1 VASNLKYQS
10 SYHATRRLLLHPR
23 QIGPTDTSGV
33 VWAAIIG
40 LALLTL
46 FLGLET
52 QRIAYLD
59 GYRPDLGRPIVGHL
73 YQPYGA
79 LQWMSAV
86 DERFDL
92 QRVIHGGPY
101 FARAAN
107 EKPWARAAFAAFR
120 TRFMFEGLAA
130 FVVFLVCTALW
141 AKRKRTSGLYGSQ
154 HWATSADLRRSP
166 LTRAALGIVLG
177 QEPKSGRLFIHDG
190 QETVLGVGSPG
201 VGKTDGIAVPT
212 LNATWPGSAIVFDP
226 SGDLVTRTIAQRR
239 QYGSVYVFDP
249 RDPHTAA
256 LNPLDGVAADATDRI
271 LKILASAMLEKDLSE
286 MEPASQFFLSSALEL
301 GSAVVGRSIELGNA
315 SLTGAANL
323 YYSLPWANDGEFCQS
338 LMASTIQH
346 VAETGSKF
354 ERMDHELRSS
364 IIGTL
369 TRFLSLFRSDDVARA
384 TERTTFSLNALR
396 AKPSTLYLVVREGDQ
411 ASLNPLLRLVLTRLL
426 DDATDR
432 IPEPDEQT
440 ILAMIDEFPLLKAP
454 AIKSKLATLRKFRV
468 RPVLL
473 AQSATQ
479 IKEHYGTFE
488 SITGICDVR
497 VIFPSFD
504 ELTQELA
511 TQSCGEETVWKLH
524 DHAGRDQRSTFEEV
538 GRPLLPSETLGSP
551 AFRNHVLIAKKGEF
565 PILATPVRAHA
576 DPRFNRIREQARQ
589 PEAPAPSRSGFDQAV
604 TLNPSP

>member
-1 VASNLKYQS
+1 MTTQIGPQ
-10 SYHATRRLLLHPR
+10 TR

-33 VWAAIIG
+33 IWAAIIS

-79 LQWMSAV
+79 LYWMGAV

-120 TRFMFEGLAA
+120 TRLMFEGLVA
-130 FVVFLVCTALW
+130 FVMFLVCTALW

-154 HWATSADLRRSP
+154 HWATSADLCRAP
-166 LTRAALGIVLG
+166 LTRATLGIVLG
-177 QEPKSGRLFIHDG
+177 QEPKGGRLFIHDG

-201 VGKTDGIAVPT
+201 AGKTDGIAVPT

-226 SGDLVTRTIAQRR
+226 SGDLVTRTIEQRR

-249 RDPHTAA
+249 RDPNTDA
-256 LNPLDGVAADATDRI
+256 LNPLDGVSADATDRI

-301 GSAVVGRSIELGNA
+301 GAAVVGRSIELGRA
-315 SLTGAANL
+315 SLAGAAHL
-323 YYSLPWANDGEFCQS
+323 YYGLPWANDGEFCQS
-338 LMASTIQH
+338 LMASTIRH
-346 VAETGSKF
+346 VAETGSKY

-369 TRFLSLFRSDDVARA
+369 TRFLALFRSDDVARA
-384 TERTTFSLNALR
+384 TERTTFSLNGLR
-396 AKPSTLYLVVREGDQ
+396 AQPSTLYLVVREGDQ

-432 IPEPDEQT
+432 VPETEEQT

-454 AIKSKLATLRKFRV
+454 VIKSKLATLRKFRV

-504 ELTQELA
+504 KLTQELA

-524 DHAGRDQRSTFEEV
+524 DHAGRDQHSTYEEV

-551 AFRNHVLIAKKGEF
+551 AFRNLVLIAKKGDF
-565 PILATPVRAHA
+565 PILATPVRSHA

-589 PEAPAPSRSGFDQAV
+589 PEPSAPSTSSFDQAA
-604 TLNPSP
+604 TRNPSP

>member
-1 VASNLKYQS
+1 MSTQLGPQAQQV
-10 SYHATRRLLLHPR
+10 
-23 QIGPTDTSGV
+23 GPTDTSGV
-33 VWAAIIG
+33 VWATIVG

-59 GYRPDLGRPIVGHL
+59 GYRPDLGRAIIGHL
-73 YQPYGA
+73 YQPYSA

-101 FARAAN
+101 FEHAAN

-120 TRFMFEGLAA
+120 TRFIFEALAA
-130 FVVFLVCTALW
+130 FLVFLVCTALW
-141 AKRKRTSGLYGSQ
+141 AKRKRTSGLYGAQ
-154 HWATSADLRRSP
+154 HWATSEDLRRSP
-166 LTRAALGIVLG
+166 LTRADLGIVLG
-177 QEPKSGRLFIHDG
+177 QEPKSGRLFVHDG
-190 QETVLGVGSPG
+190 QGTVLGLGSPG
-201 VGKTDGIAVPT
+201 AGKTDGIAVPT

-226 SGDLVTRTIAQRR
+226 SGDLVKRTIEQRR

-249 RDPHTAA
+249 RDPSTDA
-256 LNPLDGVAADATDRI
+256 LNPLDGVPADAMDRI
-271 LKILASAMLEKDLSE
+271 LKILASALLEKDLAD
-286 MEPASQFFLSSALEL
+286 MESASQFFLSSALEL
-301 GSAVVGRSIELGNA
+301 GTAVVGRAIELDKA
-315 SLTGAANL
+315 SLAGAAEL
-323 YYSLPWANDGEFCQS
+323 YYGIPWANDGEFCQS
-338 LMASTIQH
+338 LMTSNIQH
-346 VAETGSKF
+346 IAETGSKY
-354 ERMDHELRSS
+354 ERMDHEIRSS

-369 TRFLSLFRSDDVARA
+369 TRFLALFRSEDVVRA
-384 TERTTFSLNALR
+384 TSRTTFSIDLLR
-396 AKPSTLYLVVREGDQ
+396 AHAATLYLVVREGDQ

-432 IPEPDEQT
+432 IPRPDEQT

-454 AIKSKLATLRKFRV
+454 VIKSKLATLRKFRV

-511 TQSCGEETVWKLH
+511 TQSCGDETVWKLH

-565 PILATPVRAHA
+565 PILATPVRAHM
-576 DPRFNRIREQARQ
+576 DPRFNRLRVQMLLPPPAATLVPSTSGLPQA
-589 PEAPAPSRSGFDQAV
+589 A